1 MAALDLAF
9 TDHPPSDG
17 DAPASITA
25 FTSISRTATPN
36 PGIFGSAEDSGGLVV
51 VIDITAAN
59 AGGVILTIEGVDRA
73 SQKTWVIL
81 TSASFASTGTRVLRV
96 SPNIIAVANLIAQDL
111 VPQEVIIRVAH
122 GDANPTTY
130 TVGVHFTA

>member
-1 MAALDLAF
+1 MAALDFAF
-9 TDHPPSDG
+9 TDHPPHDG
-17 DAPASITA
+17 SAPASGTA
-25 FTSISRTATPN
+25 FTAVSRTASPN
-36 PGIFGSAEDSGGLVV
+36 PVIYGAPDDTGGLVV

-96 SPNIIAVANLIAQDL
+96 SPNIIAVANLIAQD
-111 VPQEVIIRVAH
+111 VIPQEVIIRVAH
-122 GDANPTTY
+122 GDANPAVY
-130 TVGVHFTA
+130 TVGAHFTA